1 MDAEEDAPGE
11 CGEDSGGRRE
21 LGGGSSYPGPK
32 LDVVLGPWL
41 RIRRVTPRFFMD
53 RVSVL
58 LVFCPRNRLP
68 KFGRRVARLARR
80 QSAGD
85 LRKFG
90 ERRQRRETG

>member
-1 MDAEEDAPGE
+1 MPKKYVVRLTPEE
-11 CGEDSGGRRE
+11 RE
-21 LGGGSSYPGPK
+21 RLQ
-32 LDVVLGPWL
+32 D
-41 RIRRVTPRFFMD
+41 
-53 RVSVL
+53 L
-58 LVFCPRNRLP
+58 LA